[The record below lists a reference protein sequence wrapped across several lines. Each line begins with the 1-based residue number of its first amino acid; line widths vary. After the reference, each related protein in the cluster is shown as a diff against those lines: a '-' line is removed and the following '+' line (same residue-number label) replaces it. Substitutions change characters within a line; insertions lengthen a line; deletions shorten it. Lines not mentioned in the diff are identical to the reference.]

1 MAGDWIKMRSNLWD
15 DPRVAKICDMTDQ
28 SEATIVGGLYWLWST
43 ADQHSTDGEM
53 TGMTLRAIDR
63 KTGIPGFGA
72 AIVAAGWMTESA
84 EGVQI
89 VRFDEHNGKS
99 AKRRCAESVRKM
111 SARHADKNKTE
122 CVQHEDCEQ
131 QSCAP
136 REREREDISTT
147 DVVDKRRATRFDAQA
162 HLVSIGVDATIAA
175 DWLQHRK
182 AKKATVTLTVIDGIK
197 GEAAKARI
205 SLSDA
210 LAMCCQRGWTG
221 FKAEWMR
228 DSDQDHGARNQQPAR
243 PTIHDERA
251 YTAAALTGKIPA
263 RTTFE
268 EFMAA
273 KIPAAS
279 AGMKL
284 IEGEVIHAA

>member
-1 MAGDWIKMRSNLWD
+1 MANQWFRMYAEFATDPKVQMMSEADQRRFIMVLCMYCSCNDDVTLQDDEIAFQLRISNEQWSATKAVFIAKNLLNEDNRPAAWD
-15 DPRVAKICDMTDQ
+15 KRQFVSDSSSERVARHRQAKKQGCNVTVTPPDTD
-28 SEATIVGGLYWLWST
+28 T
-43 ADQHSTDGEM
+43 
-53 TGMTLRAIDR
+53 
-63 KTGIPGFGA
+63 
-72 AIVAAGWMTESA
+72 
-84 EGVQI
+84 
-89 VRFDEHNGKS
+89 
-99 AKRRCAESVRKM
+99 
-111 SARHADKNKTE
+111 
-122 CVQHEDCEQ
+122 
-131 QSCAP
+131 
-136 REREREDISTT
+136 DISTT
-147 DVVDKRRATRFDAQA
+147 DVVDKRRAPRFDAQA
-162 HLVSIGVDATIAA
+162 HLVGIGVDATIAA

-205 SLSDA
+205 SLSGA